1 MLTIHCLR
9 VPVMGRL
16 LFFLMGPGQH
26 MIKWRNRFAFSSLFM
41 RSGIGHIKDNREKLC
56 ANPFQ
61 PFKPDHHNCS
71 MTNESKLLLTTFPS
85 LIAVPFIQQM

>member
-1 MLTIHCLR
+1 
-9 VPVMGRL
+9 
-16 LFFLMGPGQH
+16 
-26 MIKWRNRFAFSSLFM
+26 MIKWRTLFASSSFFM
-41 RSGIGHIKDNREKLC
+41 RSGIGQIKDNLEKLR

-85 LIAVPFIQQM
+85 LIAVTFIQQM